1 MGNQP
6 SIATNQASKE
16 ATNGV
21 SIGTEPKEQLVN
33 PIVFAEP
40 VQKLVIESNSQQVRV
55 GDIEWLVVPTKK
67 GKDQQVVISGPGTVV
82 QKVDEGR
89 SSSFHISPT

>member
-1 MGNQP
+1 M
-6 SIATNQASKE
+6 
-16 ATNGV
+16 
-21 SIGTEPKEQLVN
+21 
-33 PIVFAEP
+33 
-40 VQKLVIESNSQQVRV
+40 IESNSQQVRV